1 MMSDVGL
8 EILTW
13 NQNVLDGRRVPINTQ
28 VIVVIES
35 VRAGCLCAYVDV
47 NGKSLGTLEFL

>member
-28 VIVVIES
+28 VIVVTES